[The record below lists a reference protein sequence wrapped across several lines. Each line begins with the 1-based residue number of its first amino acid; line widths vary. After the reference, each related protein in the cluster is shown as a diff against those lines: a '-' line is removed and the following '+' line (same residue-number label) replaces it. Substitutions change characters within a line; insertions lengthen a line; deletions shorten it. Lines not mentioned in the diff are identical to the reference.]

1 MLEKLKMLA
10 LRREDLETQ
19 LEEPGIYGDAE
30 KLRAINRELKEII
43 PVVEAYQAY
52 RKAESDRLAA
62 EELLHDPDFRE
73 LAQEELERAK
83 AEIERLGVKMGCV
96 EQTFYGLAGMGDLI
110 VTATSRH
117 SRNNRAGF
125 LIGRG
130 EKPAEAVKK
139 VGMVVEGINALPAA
153 VRLAGRYDVEMP
165 IVTLVDDIVNRG
177 ADAAETAAKLMGR
190 RKKAELLYKPA
201 VLPYWITSAHVTL
214 GLAWKAGVAAEVL
227 ASLGKS
233 IGGNIYTSKVQLETE
248 TLFAWTIT
256 VILIS
261 ILFESILARLMNRWK
276 PKGGS

>member
-1 MLEKLKMLA
+1 MKTSSTTKSNLCKILRGCVVALFWLIVWDVAAAAVNLSLLLPSPATTLNTLLDLAVSGSYWIAIWTSLVRILIGYLTGCLFGLIMGYLLYRFRVIDVLFSPVLSMVRSVPVASFFILA
-10 LRREDLETQ
+10 LVWIGRDNIPTFIAFLMVF
-19 LEEPGIYGDAE
+19 
-30 KLRAINRELKEII
+30 
-43 PVVEAYQAY
+43 PVVSANIKTGFA
-52 RKAESDRLAA
+52 SVD
-62 EELLHDPDFRE
+62 RE
-73 LAQEELERAK
+73 LAEVAS
-83 AEIERLGVKMGCV
+83 VYN
-96 EQTFYGLAGMGDLI
+96 F
-110 VTATSRH
+110 
-117 SRNNRAGF
+117 N
-125 LIGRG
+125 
-130 EKPAEAVKK
+130 
-139 VGMVVEGINALPAA
+139 
-153 VRLAGRYDVEMP
+153 
-165 IVTLVDDIVNRG
+165 
-177 ADAAETAAKLMGR
+177 R